1 MSDKKE
7 TTVTPDKM
15 DLALDS
21 IRTPLW
27 GLLIISIFFILYLA
41 QSIFI
46 PVFLAILVALTLSP
60 LVNVLTKFKI
70 SRSIGS
76 FLILS
81 LVSSILVFGINY
93 LSAPTSLWFE
103 RLPTEIRLLE
113 YKLSNYKKSLEG
125 VQKTTESINKI
136 TQIKDDKT
144 EAKQKV
150 VVEDSDTLFTLID
163 GTQSIVAG
171 ALIFLVLLYF
181 LLAYGT
187 ELTLKIGKYWFHQGY
202 QTNVLRV
209 SHEAQQTVGKYL
221 LYISLINICLGTIVG
236 FVMWFL
242 GMPNPLLWGVSTA
255 ILNFIPYVGP
265 AINLTLIALVSL
277 LTFDKPIAI
286 LLPPLILLGL
296 NIIEGQFIQ
305 PLIVGHMLTINPIIV
320 FIFIIFWGW
329 LWGVAGIFMAV
340 PILVVAKT
348 IISQNLEQDQ
358 INSPSSLSTSS

>member
-1 MSDKKE
+1 
-7 TTVTPDKM
+7 
-15 DLALDS
+15 
-21 IRTPLW
+21 
-27 GLLIISIFFILYLA
+27 
-41 QSIFI
+41 
-46 PVFLAILVALTLSP
+46 
-60 LVNVLTKFKI
+60 
-70 SRSIGS
+70 
-76 FLILS
+76 
-81 LVSSILVFGINY
+81 
-93 LSAPTSLWFE
+93 
-103 RLPTEIRLLE
+103 
-113 YKLSNYKKSLEG
+113 
-125 VQKTTESINKI
+125 
-136 TQIKDDKT
+136 
-144 EAKQKV
+144 
-150 VVEDSDTLFTLID
+150 
-163 GTQSIVAG
+163 
-171 ALIFLVLLYF
+171 
-181 LLAYGT
+181 
-187 ELTLKIGKYWFHQGY
+187 
-202 QTNVLRV
+202 
-209 SHEAQQTVGKYL
+209 
-221 LYISLINICLGTIVG
+221 
-236 FVMWFL
+236 MWFL